1 MANGHGGYRRPE
13 HPAPVSGPGKLSRR
27 TDGRQPQM
35 IASGGDYGD
44 RQEMQQIQS
53 GAPMNGDLGSGGMS
67 AQPGA
72 ATGGMPD
79 LSQLVPL
86 DADSQRPAED
96 IMAGMSGGAGAG
108 PSVLNMPSP
117 LTDEQRARLRH
128 FLPVLVILA
137 SRDDADQNTR
147 RLVRQLRAE
156 LG

>member
-1 MANGHGGYRRPE
+1 MADGHGGYRRPTN
-13 HPAPVSGPGKLSRR
+13 PAPVSGPGKLSRR

-53 GAPMNGDLGSGGMS
+53 GAPMSGDIGSGGM
-67 AQPGA
+67 A
-72 ATGGMPD
+72 ATAAGPD
-79 LSQLVPL
+79 LSRLVPL
-86 DADSQRPAED
+86 DADTQRPMED
-96 IMAGMSGGAGAG
+96 ITAGMSGGLGAG
-108 PSVLNMPSP
+108 PSVANMPSP
-117 LTDEQRARLRH
+117 MTDDQRERMRR
-128 FLPVLVILA
+128 FLPVLVVLA